1 MCGEVTVPGLRTL
14 TPVPQSPSGRDAV
27 ETVWALWLG
36 GVRPCEPWGVTSK
49 VSGIPTAH
57 FLHAHAFV
65 KGQDYRIFRICS
77 FPFFARLIDG
87 AIDGWMD

>member
-1 MCGEVTVPGLRTL
+1 MPGLRTL

-65 KGQDYRIFRICS
+65 KGQDLA
-77 FPFFARLIDG
+77 FFEFAVFLFLLD
-87 AIDGWMD
+87 